1 MANHIKY
8 NEKTYSVGDTIQVF
22 QKIKEGKKT
31 RTQMFEGIL
40 IGVKGHGMG
49 KSITVRKIASAAVG
63 VERIWPIM
71 SPMIKD
77 IKLKKHGLVR
87 RAKLYYLRDRK
98 GKLAT
103 KIKEKQIAKSTKKSI
118 PKKKVKNARKK

>member
-77 IKLKKHGLVR
+77 IKLK
-87 RAKLYYLRDRK
+87 
-98 GKLAT
+98 
-103 KIKEKQIAKSTKKSI
+103 
-118 PKKKVKNARKK
+118 